1 MRWLLLK
8 DLRILRRSPLL
19 VALLVIYPIAIA
31 LLMGFALSGGPGK
44 PTIAIYNEI
53 PPTARSFDVAGSRL
67 NADEYLPDLLRSVNV
82 VRAHSRAQARQL
94 VRDGK
99 VLGAV
104 ILPADITQKLAT
116 GREQPAIEVLYNG
129 EDAVKQRYVESV
141 IRARMAEANVAL
153 SRRFQQAT
161 VGYLQLLLD
170 GGTLNLLGRDVNI
183 LGLKNAHTIVAGSID
198 ALPAGSPLR
207 TSLGQVAT
215 FGRLAIDNL
224 GVSKDVLR
232 SVGQPVTVRQTIV
245 GGKRTPLD
253 TFAAAISITVSL
265 MFLTLLLASGLLAL
279 EREEHAFSRLVRGLV
294 SRLGLLVEKI
304 GLAALCAFAVTLL
317 MLVALGGFFIE
328 LDWARLPQWLLALA
342 AGAVAF
348 AALGVAIG
356 GLARE
361 VRAASLL
368 AFLLSLPIAFLALV
382 PSGAVSSGLYDVVRA
397 VSAAFPFRAT
407 LQALDAALNNAQ
419 PGILGPLAHL
429 AALTV
434 AYTLLA
440 RLALRRFA

>member
-19 VALLVIYPIAIA
+19 VALLVIYPILIS
-31 LLMGFALSGGPGK
+31 LLIGFALSRGPDK
-44 PTIAIYNEI
+44 PAIAIVNQI
-53 PPTARSFDVAGSRL
+53 PKQQRSFDVAGSKL
-67 NADEYLPDLLRSVNV
+67 NADEYLPALLRSVNV
-82 VRAHSRAQARQL
+82 VRAATRADALRL

-104 ILPADITQKLAT
+104 ILPPDITQRLET
-116 GREQPAIEVLYNG
+116 GTEQPTIEVLYNG
-129 EDAVKQRYVESV
+129 EDPVKQRYVDSV

-161 VGYLQLLLD
+161 VGYLDLLLN
-170 GGTLNLLGRDVNI
+170 GGTLNVLGRSVDI
-183 LGLKNAHTIVAGSID
+183 LGLKDAHAIVAGAIA
-198 ALPAGSPLR
+198 ALPASSPLR
-207 TSLGQVAT
+207 TSLGQVSE

-224 GVSKDVLR
+224 GVSRDVLR
-232 SVGQPVTVRQTIV
+232 SVGQPIVVRQTIV

-253 TFAAAISITVSL
+253 TFAAAISVTVSL
-265 MFLTLLLASGLLAL
+265 MFLTLLLAAGLLAL

-304 GLAALCAFAVTLL
+304 SLAALCAFAVTLL
-317 MLVALGGFFIE
+317 MLFALGGFFID
-328 LDWARLPQWLLALA
+328 LDWGRSPQWLLALA

-397 VSAAFPFRAT
+397 VSAAFPFKAT
-407 LQALDAALNNAQ
+407 LQALDAGLNGGGGLAVA
-419 PGILGPLAHL
+419 LAHL
-429 AALTV
+429 CALAA
-434 AYTLLA
+434 AYTVLA
-440 RLALRRFA
+440 RLALRRFD